1 LWFNAPM
8 YKPFELFIGLRYTR
22 AKRRNHFISFIT
34 FFSVAGIALG
44 VMALITVMS
53 VMNGFHK
60 EVSNRILDMVAHIT
74 VTNFDGKLYTP
85 DVVVKQAK
93 KNPHV
98 LAAAPYIDGQGMLIY
113 GSNVNGIIIRG
124 IDPKQEL
131 GVSKV
136 ATKMETGKLENLVAG
151 KFGIV
156 LGRDLARILG
166 VTLGDKVTMVTPS
179 LNVTPAGVLPR
190 LKRFKVVGTFHV
202 DMHPYDSTMAIINI
216 KDAARLLKK
225 QDNVTGVRL
234 KIDNVLNSQDVRDEL
249 QKGVLAGYWVRDWTY
264 SHRNWFR
271 AVEIEKRMIFILLVL
286 IIAVAAFNIISTLIM
301 LVTDKQSDIAILRTF
316 GASPASIMRIFFVQG
331 CVIGVFGTLLG
342 VAGGVL
348 LSLNVGSIVGFFEN
362 LLGMR
367 VLDPSVYV
375 ISEFPSDLHWNDVS
389 VISMVSLGISLLAT
403 LYPAYRASKTQPAE
417 ALRYE

>member
-1 LWFNAPM
+1 M
-8 YKPFELFIGLRYTR
+8 YKPFELFVGLRYTR

-34 FFSVAGIALG
+34 FFSIAGISLG

-74 VTNFDGKLYTP
+74 VTNFDGKLYNP

-93 KNPHV
+93 LNSHV
-98 LAAAPYIDGQGMLIY
+98 RAAAPYIDGQGMLIY

-124 IDPKQEL
+124 IDPEQEKT
-131 GVSKV
+131 VSKI
-136 ATKMETGKLENLVAG
+136 AGKMERGQLDDLVEG

-156 LGRDLARILG
+156 LGRDLAINLG
-166 VTLGDKVTMVTPS
+166 VSTGDKVTMVTPS
-179 LNVTPAGVLPR
+179 VNVTPAGVLPR
-190 LKRFKVVGTFHV
+190 LKRFKVVGTFNV

-216 KDAARLLKK
+216 KDAARLFKK
-225 QDNVTGVRL
+225 KNNVTGVRL
-234 KIDNVLNSQDVRDEL
+234 KIDDVLNSQDVRDKL
-249 QKGVLAGYWVRDWTY
+249 QKVELSGYWVRDWTY

-316 GASPASIMRIFFVQG
+316 GASPFSIMKIFFVQG
-331 CVIGVFGTLLG
+331 SVIGVFGTFLG
-342 VAGGVL
+342 VICGIL
-348 LSLNVGSIVGFFEN
+348 LSINIGTIVGFFER
-362 LLGMR
+362 LFGMR
-367 VLDPSVYV
+367 VLDPTVYV
-375 ISEFPSDLHWNDVS
+375 ISEFPSDLHWNDVT
-389 VISMVSLGISLLAT
+389 VISIVSLSISLLAT

>member
-1 LWFNAPM
+1 M
-8 YKPFELFIGLRYTR
+8 YKPFELFVGLRYTR

-34 FFSVAGIALG
+34 FFSIAGISLG

-60 EVSNRILDMVAHIT
+60 EVSTRILDMVAHIT

-85 DVVVKQAK
+85 DTVIKQAK
-93 KNPHV
+93 RNSHV
-98 LAAAPYIDGQGMLIY
+98 LAAAPFIDGQGMLIY

-124 IDPKQEL
+124 IDPEQEK

-136 ATKMETGKLENLVAG
+136 AAKMEQGELDSLIAG
-151 KFGIV
+151 QFGIV
-156 LGRDLARILG
+156 LGRDLARNLG
-166 VTLGDKVTMVTPS
+166 VTVGDKVTMVTPS
-179 LNVTPAGVLPR
+179 VNVTPAGILPR
-190 LKRFKVVGTFHV
+190 LKRFKVIGTFNV
-202 DMHPYDSTMAIINI
+202 DMHPYDSTMAIIHI
-216 KDAARLLKK
+216 KDAARLFKK
-225 QDNVTGVRL
+225 KDNVTGVRL
-234 KIDNVLNSQDVRDEL
+234 KIDDVLNSQDVRDKLQQGEL
-249 QKGVLAGYWVRDWTY
+249 SSYWVRDWTY

-316 GASPASIMRIFFVQG
+316 GASPFSIMKIFFVQG
-331 CVIGVFGTLLG
+331 SVIGVFGTILG
-342 VAGGVL
+342 VLSGVL
-348 LSLNVGSIVGFFEN
+348 LSLNIGSIIAFFER
-362 LLGMR
+362 LLGVR
-367 VLDPSVYV
+367 VLDPTVYV
-375 ISEFPSDLHWNDVS
+375 ISEFPSELNWDDVM
-389 VISMVSLGISLLAT
+389 VISIVSLGISLLAT